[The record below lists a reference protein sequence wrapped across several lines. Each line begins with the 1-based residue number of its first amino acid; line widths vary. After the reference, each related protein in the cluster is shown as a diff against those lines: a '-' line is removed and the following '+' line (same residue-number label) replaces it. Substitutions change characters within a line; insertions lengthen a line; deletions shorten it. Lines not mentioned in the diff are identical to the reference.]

1 MDATN
6 HATKNASVML
16 TDAKFDE
23 DADEAA
29 FMATIRKEQV
39 SRFARSLFVL
49 KILRL
54 TSSAFSTQVPSTVVE
69 EVLLKESNH
78 SEQR

>member
-6 HATKNASVML
+6 HATKNASVMM
-16 TDAKFDE
+16 TDVKFDE

-39 SRFARSLFVL
+39 GCFA
-49 KILRL
+49 
-54 TSSAFSTQVPSTVVE
+54 
-69 EVLLKESNH
+69 
-78 SEQR
+78 